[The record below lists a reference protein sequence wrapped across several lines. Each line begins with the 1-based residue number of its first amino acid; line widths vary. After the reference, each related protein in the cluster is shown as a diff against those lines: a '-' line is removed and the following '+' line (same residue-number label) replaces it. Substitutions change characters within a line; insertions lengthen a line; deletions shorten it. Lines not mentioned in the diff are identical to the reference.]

1 MVDDYSVT
9 WDDVKVRLEK
19 ELQRRG
25 ISGADKI
32 PMGVI
37 EVALKK
43 VWNDFCDEWIFGVQ
57 IRHGLRTGEN
67 EAAYLHE
74 CDGGGRGTADG

>member
-1 MVDDYSVT
+1 MADDYSVT

-25 ISGADKI
+25 MSGTDKI

-43 VWNDFCDEWIFGVQ
+43 VWNDLCEEWKQ
-57 IRHGLRTGEN
+57 
-67 EAAYLHE
+67 
-74 CDGGGRGTADG
+74 

>member
-1 MVDDYSVT
+1 MADDYSVT

-19 ELQRRG
+19 ELYRRG

-43 VWNDFCDEWIFGVQ
+43 VWNDLCEEWKQ
-57 IRHGLRTGEN
+57 
-67 EAAYLHE
+67 
-74 CDGGGRGTADG
+74 

>member
-9 WDDVKVRLEK
+9 WDDVKMRLEN

-25 ISGADKI
+25 ISGGDKI

-43 VWNDFCDEWIFGVQ
+43 VWNDLC
-57 IRHGLRTGEN
+57 N
-67 EAAYLHE
+67 EFEGFFKEAHI
-74 CDGGGRGTADG
+74 

>member
-1 MVDDYSVT
+1 MADDYSVT

-25 ISGADKI
+25 MSGADKI

-43 VWNDFCDEWIFGVQ
+43 VWNDLCEEWKQ
-57 IRHGLRTGEN
+57 
-67 EAAYLHE
+67 
-74 CDGGGRGTADG
+74 